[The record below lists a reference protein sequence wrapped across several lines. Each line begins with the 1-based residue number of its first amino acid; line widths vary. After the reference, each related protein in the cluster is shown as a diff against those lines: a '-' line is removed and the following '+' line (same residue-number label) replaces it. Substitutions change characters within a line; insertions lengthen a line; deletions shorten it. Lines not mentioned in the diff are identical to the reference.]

1 MHTTGQPDPSA
12 LCEHLQLFID
22 FCRKNKLRFQVDGD
36 FITTY
41 IRCGQCHH
49 GAGGWH
55 DLGRVLDRAFG
66 IHE

>member
-1 MHTTGQPDPSA
+1 
-12 LCEHLQLFID
+12 
-22 FCRKNKLRFQVDGD
+22 VDGD